1 MVRDGEGE
9 MLHAEISECQRL
21 QGLYEMRLQCLM
33 DRNPRLPLVR
43 QGRTDLYEHYQD
55 HFCEKIRVNA
65 LAVEA
70 AREVLEKWK
79 APPQRPRRVSPPN
92 DDFMA
97 DFENEVLQS
106 WDARLGIPRGTRRF
120 ENTEWAA
127 LIKRNVYPHHSD
139 VDWSEYTAWVSQG
152 KGDEW
157 FQEDNKWQTGQQDSK
172 RSTKNWGALVRKLL
186 DSQ

>member
-1 MVRDGEGE
+1 
-9 MLHAEISECQRL
+9 
-21 QGLYEMRLQCLM
+21 MRLQWLM

-55 HFCEKIRVNA
+55 HFHERILVNA
-65 LAVEA
+65 IAVEA
-70 AREVLEKWK
+70 ATEVLEKWK
-79 APPQRPRRVSPPN
+79 APPRRPHRVSPPN

-127 LIKRNVYPHHSD
+127 LIKRHVYPHHSD
-139 VDWSEYTAWVSQG
+139 VDWSEYQKWCELG
-152 KGDEW
+152 GGDEW
-157 FQEDNKWQTGQQDSK
+157 FQ
-172 RSTKNWGALVRKLL
+172 
-186 DSQ
+186 